1 MKSTARQ
8 FPQNAREALADDRLQ
23 GVLDK
28 FTDGFPVK
36 RAAAIS
42 RLDEFDDLRDAARDI
57 KDHVL
62 ANLDTYLLEFETKVQ
77 ESGGHVH
84 WCRNDREAREKI
96 LEICQTA
103 NALTVTKS
111 KSMIGE
117 EIAINE
123 YLEDHGIEPVETDL
137 GEYIIQL
144 RKEPPSHIIAP
155 AVHLSKEQVAETFV
169 EKHVGRDPDRILT
182 DPRVMLDEARAELRE
197 KFLTADV
204 GLTGAN
210 MLVAETGS
218 IAIVTNEG
226 NADLTMGL
234 PRIHVALA
242 SIEKIVPTLE
252 DASTILRVLA
262 RSATGQ
268 EMSVYT
274 TFATGPKRAD
284 DLDGPEEFHVI
295 LLDNGR
301 SDLLGSEFQD
311 ILRCIRCGSCI
322 NHCPVYSTVG
332 GHAYGWVYPGPMGSV
347 LTPALVGLDEAGHL
361 PNAST
366 LCGKCETVCPMHIPL
381 PKMLRSWRV
390 RQVEQNLQ
398 AASSRYGLGIWAY
411 MAKRPALY
419 RFLSACAARCL
430 NIIGGRRGRLTWFPF
445 SQGWAAKRDMPV
457 PVGAT
462 FMSQWKAAQKQN
474 RNRYL

>member
-1 MKSTARQ
+1 MKSTAPR
-8 FPQNAREALADDRLQ
+8 FHQNVREALADDRLQ
-23 GVLDK
+23 GVLEK
-28 FTDGFPVK
+28 FTEGFPVK
-36 RAAAIS
+36 RAAAVA

-57 KDHVL
+57 KNHVL
-62 ANLDTYLLEFETKVQ
+62 ANLDTYLTRFEDRVLEN
-77 ESGGHVH
+77 GGKVH
-84 WCRNDREAREKI
+84 WCRDDAEARETI
-96 LEICQTA
+96 LNICKTA
-103 NALTVTKS
+103 NARTVTKS

-117 EIAINE
+117 EIAIN
-123 YLEDHGIEPVETDL
+123 DHLSDNGIEPVETDL

-144 RKEPPSHIIAP
+144 REEPPSHIIAP
-155 AVHLSKEQVAETFV
+155 AIHLSKEQVAETFV
-169 EKHVGRDPDRILT
+169 EKHTDRDPARALD

-197 KFLTADV
+197 KFLNADV

-218 IAIVTNEG
+218 IAVVTNEG

-234 PRIHVALA
+234 PRVHIALA

-252 DASTILRVLA
+252 DASTVLRVLA

-274 TFATGPKRAD
+274 TFATGPKRHG
-284 DLDGPEEFHVI
+284 DLDGPEEFHVV

-301 SDLLGSEFQD
+301 SDLLGTEFQD

-347 LTPALVGLDEAGHL
+347 LTPALIGVDDARHL

-366 LCGKCETVCPMHIPL
+366 LCGKCETVCPMRIPL
-381 PKMLRSWRV
+381 PRMLRSWRAT
-390 RQVEQNLQ
+390 QVEKNLQ
-398 AASSRYGLGIWAY
+398 AASSRYGLGVWAF
-411 MAKRPALY
+411 MAKRPRLY
-419 RFLSACAARCL
+419 RMLSAWAARAL
-430 NIIGGRRGRLTWFPF
+430 NIMGGNRGRVSWLPLA
-445 SQGWAAKRDMPV
+445 SGWTSKRDLPA
-457 PVGAT
+457 PEGAT
-462 FMSQWKAAQKQN
+462 FMRQWKQ
-474 RNRYL
+474 RESRYL

>member
-1 MKSTARQ
+1 MKSSARH
-8 FPQNAREALADDRLQ
+8 FPANAREALADERLQ

-28 FTDGFPVK
+28 FSDGFPVK
-36 RAAAIS
+36 RANAIA
-42 RLDEFDDLRDAARDI
+42 RLDEFDELRDAARDI

-62 ANLDTYLLEFETKVQ
+62 ANLDTYLKRFESRVH

-84 WCRNDREAREKI
+84 WCRDDQEARTTI
-96 LEICQTA
+96 LSICRAA
-103 NALTVTKS
+103 NARTVTKS

-117 EIAINE
+117 EIAIND
-123 YLEDHGIEPVETDL
+123 YLADHDIEPVETDL

-144 RKEPPSHIIAP
+144 RQEPPSHIIAP
-155 AVHLSKEQVAETFV
+155 AIHLSKEQVAETFV
-169 EKHVGRDPDRILT
+169 EKHTGRDPDRTLT
-182 DPRVMLDEARAELRE
+182 DPRVMLDEARAELRQ
-197 KFLTADV
+197 KFLNADV

-234 PRIHVALA
+234 PRVHIALA

-274 TFATGPKRAD
+274 TFATGPKRTD
-284 DLDGPEEFHVI
+284 DLDGPEEFHVL

-301 SDLLGSEFQD
+301 SDLLGTEFQD

-347 LTPALVGLDEAGHL
+347 LTPALVGIEDAHHL

-381 PKMLRSWRV
+381 PRMLRSWRV
-390 RQVEQNLQ
+390 RQVEKNLQ
-398 AASSRYGLGIWAY
+398 SASSRYGLGLWSYLA
-411 MAKRPALY
+411 RHPRLY
-419 RFLSACAARCL
+419 RVLSNCVARAL
-430 NIIGGRRGRLTWFPF
+430 NIMGGHRGKLSRLPLAG
-445 SQGWAAKRDMPV
+445 GWMSKRDLPA
-457 PVGAT
+457 PQGGT
-462 FMSQWKAAQKQN
+462 FMAQWKN
-474 RNRYL
+474 SRSRYL